1 MRFLCF
7 LLLFLHASLFYAKE
21 KKVRCE
27 GTYTYTYSGSLS
39 HDEAK
44 VRAVDYAITM
54 ALADQFG
61 TTVTSQ
67 SFLDMTGNWERF
79 EQRSRTL
86 VKGKLVRHI
95 HEPVISNPLYE
106 NNQFTLEVKVSFYA
120 LPLDYPPTEFS
131 VHVLRNGTEDR
142 FESDQFRSDD
152 KFYLSFTSP
161 KAGYLAVFFEDR
173 QNVLCML
180 PYIGEEQ
187 EPFRVEQGK
196 RYLLFDQLDNTYHMT
211 CGEES
216 EKNLVHVLFSPQ
228 PFIDGDLEREMT
240 CRRFSEWLD
249 VRRSYDSQMQV
260 ESILIRVEPQTI
272 Y

>member
-21 KKVRCE
+21 KKVKCE
-27 GTYTYTYSGSLS
+27 GTYTYTYSENLSLK
-39 HDEAK
+39 EARM
-44 VRAVDYAITM
+44 RAVDYAVTM

-86 VKGKLVRHI
+86 VKGKLVKHI
-95 HEPVISNPLYE
+95 HEPVISDPLFE
-106 NNQFTLEVKVSFYA
+106 NNLFTLEVKVAFYA
-120 LPLDYPPTEFS
+120 LPLEYPPTEFA

-142 FESDQFRSDD
+142 FESDRFKSDD

-187 EPFRVEQGK
+187 APFRVEQGK
-196 RYLLFDQLDNTYHMT
+196 RYLLFNEENNTYHMT
-211 CGEES
+211 CGEEP
-216 EKNLVHVLFSPQ
+216 ETNLVHVLFSPK

-249 VRRSYDSQMQV
+249 GWRSYDNHMQV
-260 ESILIRVEPQTI
+260 ESILIRVEPQTT